1 MTEQTKEIELSD
13 GRKAVIGG
21 FKGKHILEAQKVTGK
36 ETEKMIFALIASCV
50 KIEGQNLVIEE
61 IEEMNGSDVLVL
73 MGEFGSN
80 F

>member
-1 MTEQTKEIELSD
+1 MTETKEITLSD
-13 GRKAVIGG
+13 GRVAVISP

-50 KIEGQNLVIEE
+50 KVDGQQLIIEE
-61 IEEMNGSDVLVL
+61 VEEMNGADVLVL
-73 MGEFGSN
+73 MGEFGGN